1 MEKEGLLEADT
12 ILPKCSTG
20 SMVLHS
26 GGKIKKSLVLIGSVI
41 FFNYHRIQVVEFFLQ
56 CGYNLVDTLWLRW

>member
-12 ILPKCSTG
+12 ILPKCSTS

-26 GGKIKKSLVLIGSVI
+26 GGKIKKFGPHWECNFFQLSQDSGCLV
-41 FFNYHRIQVVEFFLQ
+41 FFFS
-56 CGYNLVDTLWLRW
+56 VDTI